1 MKEILQIINEQMKAL
16 GIEYYYLYN
25 NASNVKYPYV
35 TGEYTESG
43 YSYEDNS
50 NSGDML
56 LELWNRGSQ
65 LELIELSNK
74 IKNHFRYLQVS
85 KGQVFANIV
94 YNSAMPIRTNDASIF
109 KLEIHL
115 DVNYWEGE

>member
-85 KGQVFANIV
+85 KGKVFANIV

-109 KLEIHL
+109 KLDIHL